1 VRGVIWRRSL
11 EHVFSYNAQ
20 KLGQLME
27 RLEDASVEI
36 GNLSLKDSEILCGI
50 LAETLDVG
58 NVRG

>member
-1 VRGVIWRRSL
+1 MRRVIWRRSL
-11 EHVFSYNAQ
+11 EHAFELQ
-20 KLGQLME
+20 RTKLSQLTE

-36 GNLSLKDSEILCGI
+36 ENLSLKDSEILCGI

>member
-1 VRGVIWRRSL
+1 VRRVIWRRSL
-11 EHVFSYNAQ
+11 EHAFELQ
-20 KLGQLME
+20 RTKLSQLTE

-36 GNLSLKDSEILCGI
+36 ENLSLKDSEILCGI